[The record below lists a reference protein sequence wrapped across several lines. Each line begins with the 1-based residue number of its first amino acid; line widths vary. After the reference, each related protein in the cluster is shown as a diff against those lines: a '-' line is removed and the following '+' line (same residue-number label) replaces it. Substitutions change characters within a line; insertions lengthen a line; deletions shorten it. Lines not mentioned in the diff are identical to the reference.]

1 MRTVPTAM
9 TVTSVVPPK
18 FSALCLRAAEME
30 RVSEVL
36 QFPVIIE
43 WVGPLSLESQFLQK
57 LDFLLTSI
65 AAEGSI
71 TKEFFQSRLF
81 AKRLFRFAFN
91 KLKLLNVPWS

>member
-1 MRTVPTAM
+1 MAESEM
-9 TVTSVVPPK
+9 MVTSVVPPK
-18 FSALCLRAAEME
+18 FSAFCLRAPEME

-36 QFPVIIE
+36 QFSVIIQ
-43 WVGPLSLESQFLQK
+43 WVRPFSLESPFLQK

-71 TKEFFQSRLF
+71 TTEFFQSRLF

-91 KLKLLNVPWS
+91 KLKLLNVPWT

>member
-1 MRTVPTAM
+1 MM
-9 TVTSVVPPK
+9 VTSVVPPK
-18 FSALCLRAAEME
+18 FSAFCLRAPEME

-36 QFPVIIE
+36 QFSVIIQ
-43 WVGPLSLESQFLQK
+43 WVRPFSLESPFLQK

-71 TKEFFQSRLF
+71 TTEFFQSRLF